1 MSRPRKAEDPIRWPV
16 PCGRCGQHHQS
27 VARWPD
33 GGVCGYCYQQA
44 KRTRGVCEC
53 GHEGVLPGI
62 IDEQPACRSCSG
74 VRLNVDCEG
83 CGAEDELYTGGRCWT
98 CVLGDV
104 VDNLLTNPDTGSMAT
119 ELIPLAAALKS
130 MKRANSGMPWIRQKH
145 VTAFLRTL
153 AAAPAISH
161 EIFDELPDSRTREY
175 VRGLLIEHGVLP
187 QRDAF
192 LLRYDS
198 WAAQAL
204 ERVSDPQNLDVARR
218 YIRWHHQRRMNLM
231 DEVTRGTYLRAKQ
244 EVTVA
249 IDLLNWLTS
258 HDVKLSELQQS
269 HLDVWQAEGPT
280 TRRIAGRFLK
290 WAINTKAAPLGLTIV
305 PHRRGT
311 SPRLAKP
318 GQDQALKQVI
328 HDNGLETRDRAAAI
342 LILFFGQQ
350 AENIARLTWDDVT
363 ITEELVTIQLGT
375 IQIGLPDP
383 LDKPWRELSAN
394 PGHDLTA
401 SHPNTRWVFRGASP
415 GRHIHPGHLTTR
427 LGKLFSTRAA
437 RLGTLHELTKLAPV
451 AIIAETLGYSPTTI
465 ERHAIDSAAA
475 YAQYMA
481 AAHQQRTSQTVRASD
496 GE

>member
-1 MSRPRKAEDPIRWPV
+1 
-16 PCGRCGQHHQS
+16 
-27 VARWPD
+27 
-33 GGVCGYCYQQA
+33 
-44 KRTRGVCEC
+44 
-53 GHEGVLPGI
+53 
-62 IDEQPACRSCSG
+62 
-74 VRLNVDCEG
+74 
-83 CGAEDELYTGGRCWT
+83 
-98 CVLGDV
+98 
-104 VDNLLTNPDTGSMAT
+104 MAT

-130 MKRANSGMPWIRQKH
+130 MKRANSGMTWIRQKH

-350 AENIARLTWDDVT
+350 AEKHRTANLGRRDHHRRTGHHPARDNPDRTAGSTGQAVARTLCEPRSRPDRLAPQHQMGVPRSLSRTTHPSRTPHDPSRQVVQHTGGEARYSPRTHQARTRGHHCRD
-363 ITEELVTIQLGT
+363 LG
-375 IQIGLPDP
+375 IFP
-383 LDKPWRELSAN
+383 
-394 PGHDLTA
+394 HDHRA
-401 SHPNTRWVFRGASP
+401 P
-415 GRHIHPGHLTTR
+415 RHR
-427 LGKLFSTRAA
+427 LGR
-437 RLGTLHELTKLAPV
+437 RLRPIHGGGP
-451 AIIAETLGYSPTTI
+451 PTAN
-465 ERHAIDSAAA
+465 E
-475 YAQYMA
+475 
-481 AAHQQRTSQTVRASD
+481 SD
-496 GE
+496 RSSF